1 MRNTFFYKN
10 YKDFI
15 RLKYV
20 LMIYVIMKCIY
31 NFYIRIGIFHILTT
45 IKKHKNNNRPLAK
58 TNKIEILLREGN

>member
-1 MRNTFFYKN
+1 
-10 YKDFI
+10 
-15 RLKYV
+15 
-20 LMIYVIMKCIY
+20 MIYVIMKCIY